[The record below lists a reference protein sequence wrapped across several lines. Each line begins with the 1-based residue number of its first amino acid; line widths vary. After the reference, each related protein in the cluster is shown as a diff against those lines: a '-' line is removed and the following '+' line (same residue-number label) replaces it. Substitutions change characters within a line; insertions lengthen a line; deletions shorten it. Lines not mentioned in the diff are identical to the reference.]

1 MARTK
6 GTLALSANFEPQIAA
21 PLDARHVC
29 STMAE
34 LVLPA
39 TWTAKDG
46 TVYAYQGMITSV
58 WNDGANNGVY
68 QLNGTDYTVSEN
80 WVKVNDDA
88 AGIKTKL
95 ESITVETDKLS
106 ISAIENLKT
115 ELDEI
120 RDLAYAGL

>member
-29 STMAE
+29 STVAE

-58 WNDGANNGVY
+58 WNDGANNGIY
-68 QLNGTDYTVSEN
+68 QLNGTDYTVAEN
-80 WVKVNDDA
+80 WEKVSITDDER
-88 AGIKTKL
+88 TKL
-95 ESITVETDKLS
+95 ANIETTIGDINTALAALL
-106 ISAIENLKT
+106 AIQL
-115 ELDEI
+115 
-120 RDLAYAGL
+120 